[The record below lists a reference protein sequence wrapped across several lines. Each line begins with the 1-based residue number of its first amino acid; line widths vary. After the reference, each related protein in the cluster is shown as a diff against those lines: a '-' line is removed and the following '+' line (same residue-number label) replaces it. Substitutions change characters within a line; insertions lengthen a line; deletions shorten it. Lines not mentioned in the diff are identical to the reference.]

1 MMLGGLLNATE
12 IKMVQTLVNR
22 HTCVLLRN
30 RDSLDPGQSLRL
42 LLEKFHVRVS
52 EQDVDV
58 GSARRPL
65 PPPVGGFRQF
75 EVEHVGVGQD
85 LARVPQ
91 TVILGEPVRLCLSLR
106 YTRHPMFRAVLAA
119 VIDRAFLGIENLNC
133 LPGGWTGCH
142 TGNIKIVVV
151 VYDEL

>member
-1 MMLGGLLNATE
+1 MMMSNTMNR
-12 IKMVQTLVNR
+12 MVQTLVNR

-42 LLEKFHVRVS
+42 LLDKFHVRVP
-52 EQDVDV
+52 EQNVDV

-65 PPPVGGFRQF
+65 PPLVGGFRQF
-75 EVEHVGVGQD
+75 EVKHVGVGQD

-91 TVILGEPVRLCLSLR
+91 TVFLGEPVRLCLSLW

-119 VIDRAFLGIENLNC
+119 IIDRASLGIEYLNC
-133 LPGGWTGCH
+133 VPVG
-142 TGNIKIVVV
+142 
-151 VYDEL
+151 